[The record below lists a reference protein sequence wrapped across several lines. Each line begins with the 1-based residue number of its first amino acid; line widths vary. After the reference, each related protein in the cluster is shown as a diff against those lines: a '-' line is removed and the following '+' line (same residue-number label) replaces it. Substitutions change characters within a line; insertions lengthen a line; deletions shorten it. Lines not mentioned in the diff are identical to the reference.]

1 MNENTPDE
9 INLMNYIQVIRKRK
23 WFIISGTLICMIV
36 AGVVSFLMPK
46 VYEAKAYLMVT
57 SPKYQVEFATKEG
70 PRISTPI
77 FENISAETFS
87 KMILNEHT
95 ASTVITKLGLDN
107 PDHQYT
113 VRRILAQVKAEY
125 ARNTNLILLR
135 VQDKLKD
142 QAAQIANTW
151 ASAFIERNEEVTS
164 KETSNTYA
172 FVMGQLEKAKLS
184 LKTAEEELEK
194 FQRANKVDLLKE
206 QISGK
211 IKQIV
216 QYESKLDDAIRSQL
230 IEKASYDELL
240 AQILTDIKLKM
251 TELEINLEKDRTV
264 LEKTN
269 QELQK
274 ENKYI
279 PVDKGLIGKEEINPL
294 YLSLNSKRG
303 DTAIKISL
311 LEKERDEFLR
321 LQQVLEQG
329 IQRMKEDS
337 AARKREQS
345 KLAETPDTGK
355 QRFIGYTIITNE
367 KLKDALMKAEVNIQS
382 FNAEILQLK
391 ENIKNLNEEVSGLRK
406 QLAGQELIQ
415 TRLTRNMDTAKSTF
429 EILSK
434 KGEETKISSA
444 IKATTIQVSVPAVV
458 PEFPIKP
465 KKRLNVMI
473 AGVVGL
479 LTSIMIAFFIEFLEK
494 NKGNLG
500 NPANH

>member
-1 MNENTPDE
+1 MNEYTPDE
-9 INLMNYIQVIRKRK
+9 INLMDYIQVIRKRK
-23 WFIISGTLICMIV
+23 WLIILGTLTCMIV

-77 FENISAETFS
+77 FENVSAETFS

-95 ASTVITKLGLDN
+95 AKTVLSKLGLDN
-107 PDHQYT
+107 PANEYT
-113 VRRILAQVKAEY
+113 IRKILNQVKVEY
-125 ARNTNLILLR
+125 PRNTNLILLR
-135 VQDKLKD
+135 VQDKSKEL
-142 QAAQIANTW
+142 AAKIANEWVST
-151 ASAFIERNEEVTS
+151 FIERNEEVTS

-194 FQRANKVDLLKE
+194 FQRGNKIDLLKE

-211 IKQIV
+211 IRQIV
-216 QYESKLDDAIRSQL
+216 QYEIKLDDSNRSL
-230 IEKASYDELL
+230 MVEKARSKELI
-240 AQILTDIKLKM
+240 AQIKGQ
-251 TELEINLEKDRTV
+251 ERTM
-264 LEKTN
+264 
-269 QELQK
+269 
-274 ENKYI
+274 

-294 YLSLNSKRG
+294 YVGLSSRSA
-303 DTAIKISL
+303 DTA
-311 LEKERDEFLR
+311 
-321 LQQVLEQG
+321 
-329 IQRMKEDS
+329 
-337 AARKREQS
+337 
-345 KLAETPDTGK
+345 
-355 QRFIGYTIITNE
+355 
-367 KLKDALMKAEVNIQS
+367 VNIQS

-391 ENIKNLNEEVSGLRK
+391 ENIKNLNKEVSGLKK
-406 QLAGQELIQ
+406 QLAEQELIQ
-415 TRLTRNMDTAKSTF
+415 TRLARNVDTARNTY

-444 IKATTIQVSVPAVV
+444 IKATTIQISVPAIA

-479 LTSIMIAFFIEFLEK
+479 LASMMMAFFIEFLEK
-494 NKGNLG
+494 NKE
-500 NPANH
+500 NPQKPV